1 MPKGEFVKDLL
12 KAFNKNDYQ
21 AFKKVAERIVEDEKS
36 KSHNNLANSLQKVI
50 NSFDENNSPLTNYSN
65 TAADNY
71 FVNFPRDQKDG
82 SDLIS
87 IINPKNYLED
97 VILSEENEQ
106 VINRVLNE
114 YFSANKLKRYN
125 IDAKRR
131 LLFCGPPGCGKTLTA
146 KAIAKELNLPLL
158 YIHMDSLISSYLGET
173 ASNLRKIF
181 KYASQ
186 DKWLIFFDEFD
197 TIAKNRDD
205 KNEHGELKRS
215 VNTFLQMLDNFKINT
230 LLIAATNHQHLLDNA
245 IWRRFDEIM
254 FFDKP
259 NKNKIEETIHKKVKI
274 FKSDLDLDKIAGEFI
289 GMSYAEIE
297 RIAKEAM
304 RYCILND
311 KSVLT
316 NNILLNS
323 LKDEKRRK
331 RVYAKINSQG

>member
-21 AFKKVAERIVEDEKS
+21 AFKEVAEKIVEDEKS

-50 NSFDENNSPLTNYSN
+50 NSFDENNSPSNNYSN
-65 TAADNY
+65 TAAGNY

-87 IINPKNYLED
+87 IINSKSYLED

-106 VINRVLNE
+106 VIDRVLNE

-230 LLIAATNHQHLLDNA
+230 LLIAATNHQHLLDKA
-245 IWRRFDEIM
+245 IWRRFDEIL

-259 NKNKIEETIHKKVKI
+259 DQNKIKETIRKKVKI
-274 FKSDLDLDKIAGEFI
+274 FKSDLDLDKIAAEFI

-311 KSVLT
+311 MPVLT

-323 LKDEKRRK
+323 LKEEKRRK
-331 RVYAKINSQG
+331 KVYAKINS